1 MDLAKTL
8 VRSVVRAFYETKHA
22 LVIDALVLHS
32 ALRDDDLA
40 YLMNM
45 NTKDLHKLCGRL
57 REDRFI
63 QVQTRPELKEGSQRP
78 VNRMYYYIDY
88 RQAIDAIKWRVY
100 KIDKEMQG
108 VTVPVNERKEYFCER
123 AGCMKEY
130 SSMEV
135 LDNPSSRGFL
145 CQVCSSVLR
154 HDPEGK
160 TGGHKQS
167 TRMNTQ
173 FRFITDL
180 LPRIDNVIVPDNN
193 FEIAIQQAR
202 PVERDALH
210 QVVSSV
216 AVEVNHR
223 PGAVKGLTNLGPKSV
238 TVNLT
243 AGGPS
248 AEELEAERL
257 RKEEHALRNALP
269 SWIAESTVT
278 GDAYELDPA
287 KRGIIAP
294 AAAAAGS
301 AADAKNNND
310 DDDTKDHAEID
321 DLFAKLKR
329 EQEAEAARLAALE
342 EEDEDDEEEE
352 DDDDMFEDVV
362 TGTNNSA
369 GGTPA
374 STAPNGLGAPA
385 AAAVAPSPLGKSSLK
400 RDASSG
406 PASGT
411 TSPHGLG
418 TPGSDGR
425 PVKRVKVEVLSPP
438 PAAAA
443 GEESDDDIE
452 FEDV

>member
-57 REDRFI
+57 KEDRFI

-78 VNRMYYYIDY
+78 VNRMYYFIDY

-123 AGCMKEY
+123 VGCMKEY

-145 CQVCSSVLR
+145 CQVCNSVLR

-180 LPRIDNVIVPDNN
+180 LPRIDNVVVPDNN

-210 QVVSSV
+210 QVVNSV
-216 AVEVNHR
+216 AVEPNHR

-248 AEELEAERL
+248 EEEAEAERL

-294 AAAAAGS
+294 AAAAGT
-301 AADAKNNND
+301 AAEANNNEVV
-310 DDDTKDHAEID
+310 DTKDHAEID

-342 EEDEDDEEEE
+342 EDDDEEDDDE
-352 DDDDMFEDVV
+352 DDDMFEDVV

-374 STAPNGLGAPA
+374 STAPTALGAATA
-385 AAAVAPSPLGKSSLK
+385 AAPVVPSPLGKSSLK

-406 PASGT
+406 PASDT

-418 TPGSDGR
+418 TPASDGR
-425 PVKRVKVEVLSPP
+425 PVKKVKVEVPSPP

-443 GEESDDDIE
+443 GEESDDDVE